1 MPFVSIR
8 IIAGRSPE
16 TKAKIAEGTVKVIAA
31 PTGLPAD
38 AIWVVFEDITTED
51 WFVGPKSVAAI
62 RASPS
67 R

>member
-8 IIAGRSPE
+8 IIDGRSPE
-16 TKAKIAEGTVKVIAA
+16 TKARIAEGTVKAITEA
-31 PTGLPAD
+31 TGLPAD
-38 AIWVVFEDITTED
+38 AIWVVFEDVATED

-62 RASPS
+62 RGSPS